1 MTNMVGGRQ
10 EKVQQVFTSMWDRA
24 ENLLIF
30 HISLT
35 LKRKKKYRLSVNE

>member
-1 MTNMVGGRQ
+1 MNMRGRRQ

-30 HISLT
+30 HISLM
-35 LKRKKKYRLSVNE
+35 LKRIKNPDFL